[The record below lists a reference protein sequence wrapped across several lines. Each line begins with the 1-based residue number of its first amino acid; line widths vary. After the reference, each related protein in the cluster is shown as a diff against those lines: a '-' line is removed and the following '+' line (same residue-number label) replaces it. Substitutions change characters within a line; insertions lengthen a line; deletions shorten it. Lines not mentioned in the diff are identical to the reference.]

1 MNQTVQM
8 ACAILPKRSVG
19 GISPST
25 HTYCILVNTAR
36 HPLNMDLPEPV
47 MTPQNNDPVIAIV
60 ILQILGKV
68 LTPEPTLSP
77 MIVACPAWQ
86 T

>member
-1 MNQTVQM
+1 
-8 ACAILPKRSVG
+8 
-19 GISPST
+19 
-25 HTYCILVNTAR
+25 
-36 HPLNMDLPEPV
+36 MDLPEPV

-77 MIVACPAWQ
+77 MIAACPAWQ